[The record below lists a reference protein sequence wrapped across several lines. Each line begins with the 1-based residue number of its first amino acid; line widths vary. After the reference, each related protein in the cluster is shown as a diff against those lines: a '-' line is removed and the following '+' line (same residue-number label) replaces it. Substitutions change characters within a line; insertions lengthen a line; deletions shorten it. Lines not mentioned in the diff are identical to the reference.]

1 MGKVK
6 LQDIA
11 KQVGCSVAT
20 VSYVLNND
28 PKQKIKPETRKK
40 ILQMASF
47 MGYEKNSIASAL
59 ASGKYNLIGIY
70 VGKSNFALAESEHL
84 KVLDKLVEALA
95 SSGYQTVLLPN
106 VLTKEVHNLDAV
118 ICYDISEDDFKTAC
132 VNNYITMLGFD
143 TKVHEPWIFEV
154 TSSFANIKERFLI
167 DDYLLLTY
175 DISSN
180 LIKEEIKKNNKNVLF
195 VSSFSQLDNLKNIY
209 KDKNIVVVGD
219 EMYKYL
225 NNKNLKLF
233 SYSIDL
239 NKKITKLVTCLKKA
253 IKRDEEKV
261 HKFIID

>member
-47 MGYEKNSIASAL
+47 MGCEKNSIASAL

-70 VGKSNFALAESEHL
+70 VGKSNFALAESEQL

-118 ICYDISEDDFKTAC
+118 ICYDISEDDKILR
-132 VNNYITMLGFD
+132 NM
-143 TKVHEPWIFEV
+143 TKQGLE
-154 TSSFANIKERFLI
+154 
-167 DDYLLLTY
+167 YLY
-175 DISSN
+175 
-180 LIKEEIKKNNKNVLF
+180 
-195 VSSFSQLDNLKNIY
+195 
-209 KDKNIVVVGD
+209 
-219 EMYKYL
+219 
-225 NNKNLKLF
+225 
-233 SYSIDL
+233 
-239 NKKITKLVTCLKKA
+239 
-253 IKRDEEKV
+253 
-261 HKFIID
+261 HK